1 MNTRKRNRAQVAGL
15 RLAKDLALPIDL
27 VTQTI
32 GIVAKRRAGK
42 SYLARRLVEQLHHAG
57 QQVVIIDPKGD
68 WTGILSS
75 ADGKAP
81 GLPVVIIG
89 GERGHVPLEATGGE
103 VVARLV
109 VEEGISI
116 LLDLSLFRKHEIATF
131 MQTFLE
137 SLYRFKA
144 IERYR
149 TPCMLVIDEA
159 DAIAPQRPQPNEA
172 RMLGAAED
180 IVRRGGQRGLGCT
193 LITQR
198 TAVLSKN
205 VLTQVQMLIA
215 LRTISPQDL
224 GAMNAWI
231 DVHGTPA
238 EKRALMASLPSLPVG
253 DAWVWSPG
261 WPNERGIFQR
271 IHTLPIE
278 TFDSGATPKAGQK
291 PIEPKTVAEVDLEAV
306 RRQMEETIERAKA
319 TDPAALRK
327 RVAALEAELTQAQ
340 AARKP
345 ERVEVEKPVLTAQDR
360 KAVEQ
365 LSAKATA
372 LIDRLQALLSAL
384 EQKQPKYTPPLAAPK
399 PARAV
404 LAEVAHRTISR
415 SNNVSKTPSEGSLP
429 DGERKILIATA
440 QHQQGVTREQLTI
453 LTGYKRSTRDAYI
466 QRLRSRGYLD
476 DVSGNVTATPE
487 GIAAL
492 GCGYSPL
499 PTGSA
504 LRDHWLR
511 RLPSGES
518 AVLSVLVEAFPDAVS
533 RDDISQATG
542 FKRST
547 RDAYLQRLGTRK
559 LAATV
564 RDGIVASDVLFD

>member
-1 MNTRKRNRAQVAGL
+1 MNTRKRSRAQVEGL

-81 GLPVVIIG
+81 GLPFVIIG

-109 VEEGISI
+109 VEEGISL

-131 MQTFLE
+131 MRTFLE

-144 IERYR
+144 MERYR

-198 TAVLSKN
+198 TAVLNKN

-224 GAMNAWI
+224 AAMNAWI
-231 DVHGTPA
+231 DVHGTPE
-238 EKRALMASLPSLPVG
+238 EKKALMSSLPSLPIG

-278 TFDSGATPKAGQK
+278 TFDSGATPRAGQK
-291 PIEPKTVAEVDLEAV
+291 PIEPKTVAEVDLESV
-306 RRQMEETIERAKA
+306 RRQMEATIERAKA
-319 TDPAALRK
+319 ADPAALRK
-327 RVAALEAELTQAQ
+327 RVATLEAEL
-340 AARKP
+340 ARVQSAPAP

-360 KAVEQ
+360 KAIEQ
-365 LSAKATA
+365 LAAKAEV
-372 LIDRLQALLSAL
+372 LIERMHTLLHTL
-384 EQKQPKYTPPLAAPK
+384 NVKQSKPVPPSPKSVQRAAPK
-399 PARAV
+399 TDGRTKAPA
-404 LAEVAHRTISR
+404 
-415 SNNVSKTPSEGSLP
+415 EGLLP

-440 QHQQGVTREQLTI
+440 QHQHGVTREQLTI
-453 LTGYKRSTRDAYI
+453 LTGYKRSTRDAYV
-466 QRLRSRGYLD
+466 QRLRVRGYLVD
-476 DVSGNVTATPE
+476 ASGNVTATAE

-492 GCGYSPL
+492 GGDYEPL
-499 PTGSA
+499 PIGAA
-504 LRDHWLR
+504 LRDHWLQ

-518 AVLSVLVEAFPDAVS
+518 AVLNVLVEAFPNAVS
-533 RDDISQATG
+533 RDDISHATG

-559 LAATV
+559 LATTV
-564 RDGIVASDVLFD
+564 RDGVVASDVLFD